1 MDIESSSSNE
11 KTDETD
17 EKEEKSEVVD
27 SESSD
32 EGESLFP
39 DTSIQLQH
47 VKGDKYV
54 DRELVY
60 SAFL

>member
-11 KTDETD
+11 KTDEMD
-17 EKEEKSEVVD
+17 EKEEAEVVD

-39 DTSIQLQH
+39 DTSIHLQH

-54 DRELVY
+54 DHEVVC
-60 SAFL
+60 SAYI